1 MKPEPR
7 TATLRLGDLNGV
19 TYVFFGHRQFNCG
32 GHAGTGRHLL
42 CASCTAR
49 SAAVIAVRRVS
60 IGVCAAAGH
69 RRGRVDA
76 SGRTHAAAWYCGVRI
91 LVLFSFFLAV
101 VGLDHW
107 FRYYHVDEEGA
118 LQVFGQRTRP
128 ATYVYVIVLF
138 ALAAFYSGQPI
149 PFIYFEF

>member
-1 MKPEPR
+1 MAPWLGWLL
-7 TATLRLGDLNGV
+7 TLVAVNWAW
-19 TYVFFGHRQFNCG
+19 VFFRLDINE
-32 GHAGTGRHLL
+32 AWLL
-42 CASCTAR
+42 TEKL
-49 SAAVIAVRRVS
+49 VS
-60 IGVCAAAGH
+60 P
-69 RRGRVDA
+69 
-76 SGRTHAAAWYCGVRI
+76 AAWSDFQLDGPYQVVPI
-91 LVLFSFFLAV
+91 VFFLAV